1 MQKIEEKGSAH
12 AAPTAGRSLVKWLL
26 VMKFTVFLLTFCCLN
41 VYSRGMAQEKISL
54 SLKDVRIKGAL
65 GAIQKVSSYR
75 FFYSDDILPEN
86 RVSIEAKDASIGSV
100 LDNIFDKTQL
110 TYQLLENNVIVVSQK
125 GSNFAVPTIT
135 GTIMFKGDNGTLTT
149 AAGIVITEQGTGKS
163 VVTDDKGSFTI
174 EVAGP
179 DAVLVISHVGYTTQ
193 RVSVSGKTS
202 IEITLDPAASQLD
215 DVVVTALGISRKK
228 KTLTYA
234 TQEIKGTDLSDG
246 RPLNVS
252 GSMVGRVAGMTLN
265 KTNSGPGGSNR
276 IVFRGNRSIN
286 GNNQPLIVVDGVR
299 IDNDAKAIADV
310 ALFGA
315 RDNGDGI
322 SNINP
327 DDIASMTVLTGA
339 SASALYGSDAANGVI
354 LITTKTGRI
363 GKGVGVSVSS
373 SYTFE
378 KPMITPDFQNEYGQ
392 GDAGVFIPTSENSW
406 GPRMT
411 GQQVTDWTGKTQAL
425 SPQKDNYLDY
435 FRTGSELLN
444 SVSLSGGTAMAQTY
458 FSYTNSLSK
467 GIIPNNDFKRNN
479 LNLRQTLKL
488 NDKLSLDVKATYI
501 EETILN
507 RPLSGAGNRI
517 MSTLVAMPRSLR
529 LDDIRNSETLSPDG
543 ELTQNYW
550 ASPGPSFQNPYW
562 SAYRNLYERKRNR
575 FIGLAALKYQFTPQ
589 LSLQVRSSIDY
600 YNDNSEEKDYNNTF
614 WLTDYPG
621 QGNYVLNKETNRQ
634 FNNDVLLN
642 YTKDLTPD
650 FSLTVNAGASI
661 EQFHFTRATL
671 NDQGLNA
678 PNIFSTSTAVSLTN
692 QVNNYLSYIPIS
704 RTEKQSVYAAAQVG
718 YKNSLFL
725 DFTGRNDWN
734 STLSPDNASYFFP
747 SVGVSAVMNEL
758 LKLPAAIS
766 FLKLRSSLAYV
777 GNGTGFNQL
786 KPSYNL
792 VAGGNNGFVEIDRTL
807 RNADLKPEKTRSFE
821 GGVEMGLINNR
832 IGLEFTYYKTN
843 TKNQVLTIPVPEP
856 SGYATRIINAGDIQ
870 NQGVE
875 ILLRATPVQSGYFKW
890 TTSLTFGANKNKV
903 IRLDSLQ
910 RTVPLTSGQSWGA
923 IVVKEGEAYGQLYSS
938 SVQRNAAGQIIV
950 SANGL
955 PLLNTEQDHL
965 IGNVNPDFTA
975 GITNTFS
982 YRAWSFS
989 FLIDMRKGGKFISG
1003 TQGVMAQKGTSKQT
1017 LAGREDG
1024 IIVPNSV
1031 LEDGTKNSTSVSAQ
1045 DYWLWV
1051 AGNSVGELFSYSAT
1065 NIRMREVL
1073 LGYNFPTG
1081 VLGKF
1086 FKGAN
1091 VSLVGRNLFFF
1102 KNNKF
1107 GIDPESSLGT
1117 GNNQGIEYSSIPST
1131 RSMGVYLKFNF

>member
-1 MQKIEEKGSAH
+1 MQKNEAKG
-12 AAPTAGRSLVKWLL
+12 TAVRGRSLVKWLL
-26 VMKFTVFLLTFCCLN
+26 VMKLTAILLTVCCLN
-41 VYSRGMAQEKISL
+41 LSARGLAQEKINL
-54 SLKDVRIKGAL
+54 SVKDVKIKSAL

-75 FFYSDDILPEN
+75 FFYSDDILPGDV
-86 RVSIEAKDASIGSV
+86 RVTVDAKDATLNFL
-100 LDNIFDKTQL
+100 LDYIFERTKL
-110 TYQLLENNVIVVSQK
+110 TYQLLENNVVVVAQK
-125 GSNFAVPTIT
+125 GALIAAPTVT
-135 GTIMFKGDNGTLTT
+135 GTVKFKGDSGLTT
-149 AAGIVITEQGTGKS
+149 AAGIVITEQGTTRS
-163 VVTDDKGSFTI
+163 VVTNEQGSFTI
-174 EVAGP
+174 EVSSP
-179 DAVLVISHVGYTTQ
+179 DATLVISHVGYTTQ
-193 RVSVSGKTS
+193 RIPLAGRTTLD
-202 IEITLDPAASQLD
+202 ITLDPAASQLE

-234 TQEIKGTDLSDG
+234 TQEIKGTELSDG

-276 IVFRGNRSIN
+276 IVFRGNRSIS
-286 GNNQPLIVVDGVR
+286 GNNQPMIVVDGVR
-299 IDNDAKAIADV
+299 IDNDSKAVADV

-392 GDAGVFIPTSENSW
+392 GDAGVYLPTSENSW
-406 GPRMT
+406 GPKMS
-411 GQQVTDWTGKTQAL
+411 GQALEDWTGKTQPYSAQ
-425 SPQKDNYLDY
+425 PDNYKDY

-458 FSYTNSLSK
+458 FSFTNALSK
-467 GIIPNNDFKRNN
+467 GIIPNNDFRRNN
-479 LNLRQTLKL
+479 LNLRQTLKMT
-488 NDKLSLDVKATYI
+488 DKLSLDVKATYV
-501 EETILN
+501 EETIKN

-529 LDDIRNSETLSPDG
+529 LDDIKDFETTDPDG
-543 ELTQNYW
+543 TLTQNYW
-550 ASPGPSFQNPYW
+550 ASPGPSYQNPYW

-575 FIGLAALKYQFTPQ
+575 IIGLAALKYQFLPG
-589 LSLQVRSSIDY
+589 LSLQVRSSVDY
-600 YNDNSEEKDYNNTF
+600 YTDNSEEKDYNNTF

-621 QGNYVLNKETNRQ
+621 QGNYILNKETNRQ

-642 YTKDLTPD
+642 FSKDLTPD
-650 FSLTVNAGASI
+650 LSLVVNAGASI
-661 EQFHFTRATL
+661 EQFKFTRATL
-671 NDQGLNA
+671 NNQGLNA
-678 PNIFSTSTAVSLTN
+678 PNIFSTSNAVSLTN
-692 QVNNYLSYIPIS
+692 QVNSYLAFIPIS
-704 RTEKQSVYAAAQVG
+704 RTEKQSVYAAAQLG
-718 YKNSLFL
+718 YKNALFL
-725 DFTGRNDWN
+725 DLTGRNDWN
-734 STLSPDNASYFFP
+734 STLSPQNASYFFP
-747 SVGVSAVMNEL
+747 SAGVSAVMNEL
-758 LKLPAAIS
+758 LNLPAAIS
-766 FLKLRSSLAYV
+766 FLKLRSSYAFV

-786 KPSYNL
+786 KPSYQL
-792 VAGGNNGFVEIDRTL
+792 VAGGNNGFVNIDRTL
-807 RNADLKPEKTRSFE
+807 RNYNLKPEKTRSFE
-821 GGVEMGLINNR
+821 AGIEMGLINNR
-832 IGLEFTYYKTN
+832 IGFEFTYYKTN
-843 TKNQVLTIPVPEP
+843 SRNQVLTIPVPEP
-856 SGYATRIINAGDIQ
+856 SGYANRIINAGNIQ

-875 ILLRATPVQSGYFKW
+875 ALLRLTPVQSGQFKW
-890 TTSLTFGANKNKV
+890 NTSFTFGANKNKV
-903 IRLDSLQ
+903 IKLDSLQ
-910 RTVPLTSGQSWGA
+910 PMVPLTSGQSWGA

-938 SVQRNAAGQIIV
+938 SVQRDDAGRVIV

-955 PLLNTEQDHL
+955 PLLNSEQDFL
-965 IGNVNPDFTA
+965 VGNVNPDFTA
-975 GITNTFS
+975 GMTNTFS
-982 YRAWSFS
+982 YGAWSFS
-989 FLIDMRKGGKFISG
+989 FLVDMRKGGKFISG
-1003 TQGVMAQKGTSKQT
+1003 TQGQMAQKGTSEQT
-1017 LAGREDG
+1017 LQGREG
-1024 IIVPNSV
+1024 GFIVPNSV
-1031 LEDGTKNSTSVSAQ
+1031 FEDGTKNSIAVSAQ

-1073 LGYNFPTG
+1073 LGYNFPAGST
-1081 VLGKF
+1081 GKF

-1091 VSLVGRNLFFF
+1091 ISLVGRNLFFF

-1131 RSMGVYLKFNF
+1131 RSLGVFLKFNF